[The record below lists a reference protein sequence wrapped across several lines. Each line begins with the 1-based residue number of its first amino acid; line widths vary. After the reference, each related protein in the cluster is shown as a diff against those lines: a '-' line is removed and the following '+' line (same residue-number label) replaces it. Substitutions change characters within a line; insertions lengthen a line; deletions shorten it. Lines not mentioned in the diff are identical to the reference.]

1 MTKRGFVAT
10 SILLVAL
17 VCVPALAKD
26 ASVAPV
32 AKAKVVTV
40 EKAAP
45 AAAKTEPA
53 VAKTAAATQPAVD
66 VKLPEQAPKD
76 ASEAIDKGKEIIAFA
91 QAKNWWGMSAA
102 IIWLLMFIMK
112 ISGLFKK
119 IGKRW
124 AYIIVPSL
132 SIAAMLL
139 SKFAGDLSWSAAIY
153 VLTSGPSAA
162 LLNDFVKRGLL
173 NKEPETKM

>member
-1 MTKRGFVAT
+1 MTKRNFVVA
-10 SILLVAL
+10 SILLATL
-17 VCVPALAKD
+17 VCVPAIAKD
-26 ASVAPV
+26 ASVAPD
-32 AKAKVVTV
+32 AKAKVTAT
-40 EKAAP
+40 EKAV
-45 AAAKTEPA
+45 PA
-53 VAKTAAATQPAVD
+53 VAKTAPSTQPAVD
-66 VKLPEQAPKD
+66 VKLPDQAPKD

-112 ISGLFKK
+112 LAGLFKK

-124 AYIIVPSL
+124 AYIIVPVL

-139 SKFAGDLSWSAAIY
+139 SKFAGDLSWSAAVY

-162 LLNDFVKRGLL
+162 LINDFVKRGIL